1 MQKPDLTINDLAA
14 DFLQCPDRHDTG
26 AEKWDRYQ
34 GRTTATGKEILP
46 FWVAD
51 MDFQSPDVVLDAIHK
66 RTDHA
71 VFGYT
76 HETPGFASTLTT
88 HLREQHNWQIDPSW
102 VIGVPGIVTGLS
114 ITARL
119 LSQPSDGILTL
130 TPVYQPFLFLP
141 KLAERRSVRVP
152 LHADV
157 TAQRWTID
165 WELLEAAM
173 TPDVK
178 IFWLCHPHNPT
189 GKVFT
194 REELLR
200 IADLCEK
207 HGVTVVSDEIWDD
220 LILDGSNHIPF
231 ASLDHPAARRSI
243 TFVAASKTWNI
254 AGLGCAAAIV
264 PNKDFRHQ
272 WRQAGG
278 GLVPMVNP
286 LGYTASEAA
295 WKDGDAWRQKLLDV
309 LKYNKQHAV
318 QFKTYRAF
326 LAYHHKQRIS
336 FGSTATSGSLVNLLI
351 ETNHNTF
358 AKKLVSDH
366 QMETNLEVQGFYDS
380 TLVAHP
386 PYYRKV
392 SSDYETR
399 LVHTKLL
406 ISSAVN

>member
-34 GRTTATGKEILP
+34 GRTTSTGKEILP

-119 LSQPSDGILTL
+119 LSQPGDGILTL

-152 LHADV
+152 LHTDV

-200 IADLCEK
+200 VADLCEK
-207 HGVTVVSDEIWDD
+207 YGVTVVSDEIWDD

-286 LGYTASEAA
+286 LGYAASEAA

-309 LKYNKQHAV
+309 LKYNKQYAV
-318 QFKTYRAF
+318 RAIQNIPGISCIPPQATYLLWIDCNEWMASQPPDRNQPQYICEKAGIGPSNGNEFGGPGFLRLNFGCPPALLQEGLERLRDAF
-326 LAYHHKQRIS
+326 DAYE
-336 FGSTATSGSLVNLLI
+336 TSG
-351 ETNHNTF
+351 
-358 AKKLVSDH
+358 
-366 QMETNLEVQGFYDS
+366 Q
-380 TLVAHP
+380 
-386 PYYRKV
+386 
-392 SSDYETR
+392 
-399 LVHTKLL
+399 
-406 ISSAVN
+406 